1 MLEKEFP
8 RGINQAEVVADV
20 TEMYGNLNTK
30 EIAYTSDGQRT
41 LLPGLVVA
49 CALQPR
55 RPTGCAD

>member
-20 TEMYGNLNTK
+20 TEMYGNLNTQ

-49 CALQPR
+49 CALQAR